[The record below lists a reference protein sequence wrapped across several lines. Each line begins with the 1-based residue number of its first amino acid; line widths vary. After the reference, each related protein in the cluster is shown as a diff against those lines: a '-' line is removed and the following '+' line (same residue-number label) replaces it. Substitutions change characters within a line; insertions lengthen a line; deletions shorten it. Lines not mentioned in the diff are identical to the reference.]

1 MKREIVIFLVGP
13 TAVGKS
19 EVAVGLAQMMGAE
32 IISCD
37 SMQVYKGMDIGTAK
51 PPQSLRSQIPHHL
64 VDLIEPHQNYS
75 CAEFIKRAE
84 VLIEDIFQRG
94 KLPLLVGGSGLYV
107 KALVD
112 GIFPGPNADWKIRKA
127 LHLQTKRYGDGFL
140 YETLAKVDPAAAS
153 KLHPNDRRRIV
164 RALEVYEKTGIP
176 ISRLQPK
183 REGIF
188 LRYEVMIIGLTR
200 ERGDLYRRINER
212 VDRMFGDG
220 LVEEVKN
227 LATKGMGLIA
237 KQALGYKEIV
247 GYLEG
252 KYDLEE
258 ARRLLKRATR
268 RFAKRQLTW
277 FRHDER
283 VKWVNISPDEPA
295 EKVVER
301 VLSGLGEGRWNVRS

>member
-1 MKREIVIFLVGP
+1 VKREIVIFLVGP

-127 LHLQTKRYGDGFL
+127 LHLQAKRYGDEFL
-140 YETLAKVDPAAAS
+140 YETLVKVDPTAAS

-188 LRYEVMIIGLTR
+188 LRYEVMIIGLRR

-227 LATKGMGLIA
+227 LATKGMSLIA

-258 ARRLLKRATR
+258 AQRLLKRATR

-277 FRHDER
+277 FRHDKR
-283 VKWVNISPDEPA
+283 VRWISLAENEDED
-295 EKVVER
+295 KVVKRIIEELER
-301 VLSGLGEGRWNVRS
+301 Q